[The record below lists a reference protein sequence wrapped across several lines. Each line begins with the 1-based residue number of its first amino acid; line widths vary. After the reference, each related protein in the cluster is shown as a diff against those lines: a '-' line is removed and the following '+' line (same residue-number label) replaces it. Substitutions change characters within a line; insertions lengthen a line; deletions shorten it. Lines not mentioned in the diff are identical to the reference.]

1 MLVRGSRAALL
12 VRRSIPG
19 TAGSLPLARPGC
31 SSVAKGDSSAR
42 WKQRQSRDPYV
53 RRAQAE
59 GWRSRAVYKLEE
71 IQQKDRILG
80 RGQTVVDLGA
90 APGAWCQFAT
100 RIVGAGGRV
109 IALDLLEMDPL
120 PGVEFIQGD
129 FQDESTFDQ
138 LLALTGPDKVDVVL
152 SDMAPNMTGVR
163 AVDQPR
169 SIYLAELTLDFAGR
183 VLRPGGSLVA
193 KLFQG
198 EGFTGFVTLARAR
211 FEDVRLRKPA
221 ASRPENREIYL
232 VARNFR
238 L

>member
-1 MLVRGSRAALL
+1 M
-12 VRRSIPG
+12 
-19 TAGSLPLARPGC
+19 
-31 SSVAKGDSSAR
+31 AKGGSSTR
-42 WKQRQSRDPYV
+42 WKQRQARDPYV

-71 IQQKDRILG
+71 IQQKDRILA

-100 RIVGAGGRV
+100 RVVGATGRI
-109 IALDLLEMDPL
+109 IALDLLEMDDL

-129 FQDESTFDQ
+129 FQDEGIFNE
-138 LLALTGPDKVDVVL
+138 LLSRVGPGRVDVVL
-152 SDMAPNMTGVR
+152 SDMAPNMTGMR
-163 AVDQPR
+163 AIDQPR
-169 SIYLAELTLDFAGR
+169 SMYLAELALDFAGR
-183 VLRPGGSLVA
+183 VLRPGGSFVA

-198 EGFTGFVTLARAR
+198 EGFTGFVALARSR